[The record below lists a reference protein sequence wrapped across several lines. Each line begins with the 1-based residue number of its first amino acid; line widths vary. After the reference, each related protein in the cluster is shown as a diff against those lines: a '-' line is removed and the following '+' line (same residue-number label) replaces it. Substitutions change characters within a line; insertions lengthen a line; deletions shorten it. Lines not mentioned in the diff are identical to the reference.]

1 MDKVRFGIVGTGLI
15 ANVHA
20 QALATLDRAELRA
33 VYSRSLARGKA
44 FAERFNITWYD
55 DYDRFLARDDLD
67 AVIICTPS
75 GTHADF
81 AIPAAKAGKHLVV
94 EKPLEITVKRCGLI
108 IKAAKNNGVLLA
120 VIFQNRF
127 KDAVQVTRQAL
138 EEGRFGRLVLGD
150 AHIKWY
156 RPAEYYQGWKGTRQ
170 YDGGGALMNQGIHTI
185 DLLQWMMGPVEE
197 VYGYVDTRVHRI
209 EVEDVGI
216 ATLRF
221 RSGALGV
228 IEGSTALYPGIDER
242 LGIYGEDGCVEVEGN
257 RILTWKFKD
266 ERKSDQKIRVIGTGI
281 EGKGSSNPGD
291 IGIENHRRQLME
303 ITRCIQE
310 KNVPPVPGEEA
321 TKSVAIVEAIYASSR
336 TGRPYRFG
344 EQPESPSD
352 SEFSL

>member
-1 MDKVRFGIVGTGLI
+1 MDRVRFGIVGAGLI
-15 ANVHA
+15 GQVHA
-20 QALATLDRAELRA
+20 EALAGVDRAELRA
-33 VYSRSLARGKA
+33 VYNRSSARGKA
-44 FAERFNITWYD
+44 LADRFHVSWYS
-55 DYDRFLARDDLD
+55 DYGRFLARDDLD

-81 AIPAAKAGKHLVV
+81 AIPAAEAGKHLVV
-94 EKPLEITVKRCGLI
+94 ENPLEITAERCGLI
-108 IKAAKNNGVLLA
+108 IKAAKKNGVLLA

-156 RPAEYYQGWKGTRQ
+156 RPTEYYQGWKGTQQ

-197 VYGYVDTRVHRI
+197 VCGYVDTRVHRI
-209 EVEDVGI
+209 EVEDVGV

-228 IEGSTALYPGIDER
+228 IEGSTAIYPGLDER
-242 LGIYGEDGCVEVEGN
+242 LGIYGENGCVEIEGN
-257 RILTWKFKD
+257 RIVTWQFKD
-266 ERKSDQKIRVIGTGI
+266 ERGDDRRTRVIGTEV
-281 EGKGSSNPGD
+281 EGRGSSNPGE

-303 ITRCIQE
+303 ITKAIQE
-310 KNVPPVPGEEA
+310 GSTPPVPGEEA
-321 TKSVAIVEAIYASSR
+321 MKSVAIVEAIYASGR
-336 TGRPYRFG
+336 TGK
-344 EQPESPSD
+344 PSRLGD
-352 SEFSL
+352 CD